1 MKRVYEIDANNF
13 STLEGFYDEFGTKVL
28 DNAGWGKNLDAFNDV
43 LSGGF
48 NTPEDGF
55 VLVWNGSEKSKTDLG
70 YPETVRQLV
79 LRLEKC
85 HPTNRDGVRKKLE
98 AAKRNE
104 GTTAFDWVVE
114 IIKDHKDIK
123 LILT

>member
-13 STLEGFYDEFGTKVL
+13 STLEGFYDEFGAKVL
-28 DNAGWGKNLDAFNDV
+28 DNAGWGKNLDAFDDV
-43 LSGGF
+43 LYGGF

-55 VLVWNGSEKSKTDLG
+55 ILVWNGSEKSKLDLG
-70 YPETVRQLV
+70 YSETARQLA
-79 LRLEKC
+79 LRLKKC
-85 HPTNRDGVRKKLE
+85 HPTNRESVREKLE

-104 GTTAFDWVVE
+104 GATVFEWVVE
-114 IIKDHKDIK
+114 IIKDHNDIE